1 MRIKAG
7 LTRFTSGLW
16 ALGSGLLTIA
26 ILPRPLPAQGHIDLS
41 VTPAELEKRVK
52 ADSNDPAAH
61 YNVALAYWNA
71 RKWVEVD
78 RELQVAVKLEPR
90 FAEAHLA
97 LAFLPYARQVH
108 IWRDLAEA
116 THDVAADLRKV
127 ITESDREYRQAFLID
142 PMVDMR
148 IIAAATPSTVSFW
161 DVQDVLGSIAAL
173 YYQGK
178 IDCSEGRYTDCEAT
192 LARLLA
198 DWKDA
203 RHLGALPSDIYWYQ
217 GLAAAHEKHYDL
229 ALKDFQF
236 LIDREQADV
245 KKIQAKG
252 LLRVPLKTNE
262 YRYFMAAFNAA
273 AGNTNEAERLYRVAL
288 ENDLGLYAAHVRL
301 AEIYEVRK
309 DLAKAVD
316 ERHNAVNAN
325 PDDLSLQMDLGV
337 TLGRA
342 GRFVEAEEALR
353 TSTDGLPRNTV
364 AWYWLGIAEQQL
376 GKKAAART
384 AFERVVALAP
394 SRMQALVAQAKQ
406 HLAVLQ

>member
-26 ILPRPLPAQGHIDLS
+26 ILPRPLPAQGHIDLP
-41 VTPAELEKRVK
+41 VTLAELEKRVT

-71 RKWVEVD
+71 RKWVDVD
-78 RELQVAVKLEPR
+78 RELQVAVKLQPR

-97 LAFLPYARQVH
+97 LAFLPYARQIH

-127 ITESDREYRQAFLID
+127 ITESEREYRQAFLID

-161 DVQDVLGSIAAL
+161 DVQEVLGSIVAL

-178 IDCSEGRYTDCEAT
+178 IDCSEGRYTDCEAKFT
-192 LARLLA
+192 RLLA
-198 DWKDA
+198 DLKDA
-203 RHLGALPSDIYWYQ
+203 RALGALPSDIYWYQ

-229 ALKDFQF
+229 ALKDFQL
-236 LIDREQADV
+236 LIDREQATK
-245 KKIQAKG
+245 KKIEARG
-252 LLRVPLKTNE
+252 LLRIPLKTNE
-262 YRYFMAAFNAA
+262 YRYFMATFNNA

-316 ERHNAVNAN
+316 ERRNAVNAN

-353 TSTDGLPRNTV
+353 TSTDGLPRNTA

-376 GKKAAART
+376 GKKAEART

>member
-1 MRIKAG
+1 MPV
-7 LTRFTSGLW
+7 S
-16 ALGSGLLTIA
+16 
-26 ILPRPLPAQGHIDLS
+26 LS
-41 VTPAELEKRVK
+41 ELEKRVK

-71 RKWVEVD
+71 RKWIDVD
-78 RELQVAVKLEPR
+78 RELHLAAKLEPR

-97 LAFLPYARQVH
+97 LAFLPYARQPTL
-108 IWRDLAEA
+108 WRDLSEA
-116 THDVAADLRKV
+116 TREVAADMRKM

-161 DVQDVLGSIAAL
+161 DVQEVLGSIVAL

-178 IDCSEGRYTDCEAT
+178 IDCSEGRYTDCEAKFT
-192 LARLLA
+192 RLLA
-198 DWKDA
+198 DLKDA
-203 RHLGALPSDIYWYQ
+203 RALGRLPSDIYWYQ

-229 ALKDFQF
+229 ALKDFQL

-262 YRYFMAAFNAA
+262 YRYFMAAFNNA
-273 AGNTNEAERLYRVAL
+273 AGNTNEAERLYREAL

-309 DLAKAVD
+309 DWAKAVD
-316 ERHNAVNAN
+316 ERRNAVNAN
-325 PDDLSLQMDLGV
+325 PDDLTLQMDLGL

-342 GRFVEAEEALR
+342 GKLAEAEEALK
-353 TSTDGLPRNTV
+353 TSTEGLPRNTLG
-364 AWYWLGIAEQQL
+364 WYWLGIVEQQL
-376 GKKAAART
+376 GQKAAAKA

-394 SRMQALVAQAKQ
+394 SRMQAVVDRAKQ
-406 HLAVLQ
+406 RLVDLQ

>member
-1 MRIKAG
+1 MRINAG

-26 ILPRPLPAQGHIDLS
+26 ILPRPLPAQGHIDLP
-41 VTPAELEKRVK
+41 VTLAELEKRVK

-71 RKWVEVD
+71 RKWVDVD

-161 DVQDVLGSIAAL
+161 DVQEVLGSIVAL

-178 IDCSEGRYTDCEAT
+178 IDCSEGRYTDCEAKFT
-192 LARLLA
+192 RLLA
-198 DWKDA
+198 DHAVADSVANTLTTGSAASSAWVRDSAAWADRLLPPFLARVRTRLAIPAALDA
-203 RHLGALPSDIYWYQ
+203 PTRAAMARK
-217 GLAAAHEKHYDL
+217 LAAEAATVRWGEDVGREVSIRNDPDVIAAM
-229 ALKDFQF
+229 ALF
-236 LIDREQADV
+236 
-245 KKIQAKG
+245 G
-252 LLRVPLKTNE
+252 RV
-262 YRYFMAAFNAA
+262 
-273 AGNTNEAERLYRVAL
+273 G
-288 ENDLGLYAAHVRL
+288 
-301 AEIYEVRK
+301 EILHK
-309 DLAKAVD
+309 
-316 ERHNAVNAN
+316 
-325 PDDLSLQMDLGV
+325 
-337 TLGRA
+337 
-342 GRFVEAEEALR
+342 
-353 TSTDGLPRNTV
+353 
-364 AWYWLGIAEQQL
+364 
-376 GKKAAART
+376 
-384 AFERVVALAP
+384 
-394 SRMQALVAQAKQ
+394 
-406 HLAVLQ
+406 